1 MFKPGEEKAAR
12 KAQKS
17 KEGVQ
22 KFSVYKNKT
31 FVSKHRLETRG
42 GFQPA
47 EQWGFK
53 TAFYEEQNKTWFSP
67 DLVQFLK
74 GIIIY
79 ESKI

>member
-42 GFQPA
+42 GF
-47 EQWGFK
+47 
-53 TAFYEEQNKTWFSP
+53 
-67 DLVQFLK
+67 
-74 GIIIY
+74 
-79 ESKI
+79 